1 MVDIVETQE
10 TVASITAKIKE
21 AEIQLGA
28 VVGDNFDMDAITR
41 IVNEVIAPLKVRK
54 ARLILV
60 ENKEQ
65 INVALDALRDM
76 ISETISASGLAEL
89 LGENIEKIS
98 WFNEEG
104 ETYLNVNPK
113 NLRRLPKTRAKKEAV
128 KEVNTG
134 LSEADEVFRVV
145 DGQREDM
152 TVGEAVQ
159 KFASPE
165 VKDTSVWDKK
175 AWSTLFPKVNEDLGE
190 LKFTLASK

>member
-1 MVDIVETQE
+1 MADFEETQE
-10 TVASITAKIKE
+10 TVASISVKIKE
-21 AEIQLGA
+21 AEKQLEA
-28 VVGDNFDMDAITR
+28 VVGENFDIDAITR
-41 IVNEVIAPLKVRK
+41 IVNETIAPLQARK

-65 INVALDALRDM
+65 INIALEGLRDM
-76 ISETISASGLAEL
+76 ISDVISSSGLADL
-89 LGENIEKIS
+89 IGEPIEKIS

-104 ETYLNVNPK
+104 KAYLNVNPK
-113 NLRRLPKTRAKKEAV
+113 NLRRLPKPRAKKEAV

-165 VKDTSVWDKK
+165 VKATSVWDKK

-190 LKFTLASK
+190 QKFTLVAK

>member
-113 NLRRLPKTRAKKEAV
+113 NLRRLPKPRAKQAV
-128 KEVNTG
+128 KEQNTG
-134 LSEADEVFRVV
+134 LSEADKVFRVV

-165 VKDTSVWDKK
+165 VKETSVWDKK